1 MLAVCVEARRFTGGP
16 DSKESSPFVTL
27 SRGEFSASSL
37 VTPIRADT
45 SRDRLVPVCNTDLPL
60 PTPPHTAS
68 GPERLC
74 PCPWLAR

>member
-45 SRDRLVPVCNTDLPL
+45 SRDRVVPVCNTDL
-60 PTPPHTAS
+60 
-68 GPERLC
+68 
-74 PCPWLAR
+74 